1 MKIEEEINPNAL
13 TSEMVVPINIVD
25 AINKHWLT
33 AYYTW
38 AKTSLIRIANLRL
51 RFGRVEKTTER
62 IPLVC
67 FSLPGILNA
76 ELDDSGAITV
86 LPLAGVTLTDDEF
99 TKVREHCN
107 RMVACFKVNDEKAA
121 VFAFFEKDVA
131 RDLHGKTPD
140 DALKELGKLG
150 YIKTESSS
158 NKRFRRSSEYDS
170 SDE

>member
-1 MKIEEEINPNAL
+1 MITNHNHPP
-13 TSEMVVPINIVD
+13 SPG
-25 AINKHWLT
+25 
-33 AYYTW
+33 Y
-38 AKTSLIRIANLRL
+38 S
-51 RFGRVEKTTER
+51 TE
-62 IPLVC
+62 
-67 FSLPGILNA
+67 SA
-76 ELDDSGAITV
+76 
-86 LPLAGVTLTDDEF
+86 
-99 TKVREHCN
+99 
-107 RMVACFKVNDEKAA
+107 ACFKVNDEKAA